1 MMRALA
7 TVGLW
12 TMLSRILGL
21 VRDLMVAAFLG
32 AGPVAEAFIIAF
44 SLPNMFRRFF
54 AEGAFNMAF
63 VPMFSKKLEAGE
75 DAESFARD
83 AATGLGLVLI
93 LFTLLAMVAMPWLVL
108 AMASGFRGDERFDLA
123 VLFGRI
129 AFPYILFISLA
140 ALASGVLNANRQFLA
155 AAAVPILLNVFF
167 IAALLIASALG
178 WPVGL
183 TLAWAVPFA
192 GIAQLGV
199 LLVAVHRAGFNLM
212 PRVPRLTPE
221 LKRLAII
228 AAPAALAGGVVQVN
242 LLVGRQVAS
251 YFEGAA
257 AWLYYAD
264 RLYQLPLGVVGVA

>member
-199 LLVAVHRAGFNLM
+199 LLVAVHRAGFNLT
-212 PRVPRLTPE
+212 PRLPRLTPE

-228 AAPAALAGGVVQVN
+228 AAPAALAGGV
-242 LLVGRQVAS
+242 
-251 YFEGAA
+251 
-257 AWLYYAD
+257 
-264 RLYQLPLGVVGVA
+264 